1 MYSKTSLYRIDLKSL
16 KSFYQYCGNK
26 LANIKQ
32 LNIADYS
39 VGKLE
44 KYKLWM
50 KDIYEK
56 SKNLSFFH
64 C

>member
-32 LNIADYS
+32 LNIAYYS

-44 KYKLWM
+44 K
-50 KDIYEK
+50 
-56 SKNLSFFH
+56 
-64 C
+64 